1 MTNSTNSSTGPFLR
15 PQRQRSWLGRL
26 FGFIGWVLTGFGLLG
41 HLGRKK
47 DSEEVV
53 VYAVHQSF
61 FLWALILVGFVG
73 AVFVSHWPGSAVVW
87 GWVYLWVLMY
97 TLVTVLFDVNTT
109 RFVLWVGIFSFLW
122 LAARYLEDLKHIP
135 VVTDVLW
142 YFASLRP
149 QLSSGFA
156 MIVSW
161 LLLPAWIGS
170 LFQTFSWG
178 RKMFTPNSIE
188 EWHLGEGSEVT
199 DRSGLKFR
207 TRYRDIFESV
217 LGLGAGD
224 LEAINGSGQVVK
236 RWPNILFL
244 AFTWK
249 QLDAILH
256 QRASL
261 VDNTKAAP
269 VEVENANRPT

>member
-15 PQRQRSWLGRL
+15 PQRQRSWLGRF

-41 HLGRKK
+41 HFGRRK
-47 DSEEVV
+47 DSGRGCGLCSASVV
-53 VYAVHQSF
+53 
-61 FLWALILVGFVG
+61 FLWARLILVGFVG
-73 AVFVSHWPGSAVVW
+73 AVFVSHWPGSAVIW

-142 YFASLRP
+142 YFGSLRP

-161 LLLPAWIGS
+161 LLLPAWVGS

-207 TRYRDIFESV
+207 TRYRDLFETI

-224 LEAINGSGQVVK
+224 LEAINSSGVVVK

-244 AFTWK
+244 FFTWK

-261 VDNTKAAP
+261 VDNTKTAP
-269 VEVENANRPT
+269 VEVEDATRK